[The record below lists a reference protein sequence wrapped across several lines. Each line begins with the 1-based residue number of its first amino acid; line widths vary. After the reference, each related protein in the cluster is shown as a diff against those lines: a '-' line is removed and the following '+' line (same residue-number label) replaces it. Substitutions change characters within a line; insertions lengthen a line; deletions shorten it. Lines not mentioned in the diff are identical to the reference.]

1 MDKSGRVWEIYDDR
15 LQFMSRDDVVALD
28 ESIDAGDVSRAWLVW
43 SAAAEAAL
51 ADAYRFAVPEKG
63 FVMGRVLLEGG
74 PMKRRVRRNVADAQ
88 DAEEVFLCRDS
99 SAAPM
104 LDLRRRLKV
113 VMDVLDVMIRHGVSL
128 ARSVELTVQWDGI
141 LRVGSIGPVT
151 REDFQSG

>member
-1 MDKSGRVWEIYDDR
+1 MLIG
-15 LQFMSRDDVVALD
+15 L
-28 ESIDAGDVSRAWLVW
+28 
-43 SAAAEAAL
+43 
-51 ADAYRFAVPEKG
+51 
-63 FVMGRVLLEGG
+63 GG

-88 DAEEVFLCRDS
+88 EAGEVFLYRDS

-141 LRVGSIGPVT
+141 LRVGPIGPVT
-151 REDFQSG
+151 REDFSVG